1 MDKFSFIGNI
11 EIQVLEELYR
21 SYQADPSSVESSWR
35 DFFKGFDFA
44 KTSYT
49 SSTTDSLTF
58 DKEYKVLQLIDDYRK
73 RGHLFTQTNPVR
85 TRRKYTPTL
94 DLENYGLND
103 ADLGTVF
110 NAGKSIGIG
119 AATLKEIVAH
129 LQNTY
134 CESIGVEYTY
144 IRNLEVVEWLQKKM
158 EAAQNTTNFS
168 RDHKIRFYDKLV
180 RAVGFEQYIHR
191 KFVGQKRFSLEGGD
205 ALIPLLDA
213 AITKGANLGIEEYV
227 IGMAHRGRLN
237 VLANILKKDPKNIFG
252 EFMGEKYAEGVAL
265 GDVKYHLGY
274 TNEVFTEDCKKVRLN
289 LVPNPSHLETVGP
302 VAEGITRGLIDR
314 NYNGDNSK
322 SATILIHGDA
332 AIAAQGIVYETIQ
345 MSQQKAYTT
354 GGTLHII
361 INNQV
366 GFTTNYLE
374 ARSST
379 YSTDVAKVV
388 QAPVLHVN
396 GDDIEAIIHTV
407 ELAMEYRQKFHTDIF
422 IDILCY
428 RKYGHNE
435 GDEPRFT
442 QPTLYKEIASHK
454 NPRDIFGEKLV
465 NTGILTTDI
474 LKEKQDKYNI
484 FLDEKLEEAK
494 QLEAV
499 EIVPFLPNFWKDYQ
513 HSKPTDF
520 EASPNTGVVK
530 DTLIQ
535 IATKINTLPN
545 DKPFFNKLKKLLDER
560 LKSISKNEIDW
571 ALGEQ
576 LALASL
582 AAEGHRVR
590 ISGQDSERGTFSHR
604 HAVYTVEN
612 SDDRYYPYQKISPNQ
627 APVDIYNSILSEYA
641 VMAFEYGYSLT
652 SPEGLTVWEAQFG
665 DFHNVAQAMIDQY
678 ISSAEDKWGLMSNL
692 ALFLPHGYE
701 GQGPEHSSARI
712 ERFLTLSANLNMQVA
727 YPTTPANMFHL
738 IRRQTKRSNKLPLVV
753 FTPKSMLRHAKCV
766 SSLDD
771 IAAGCFK
778 EVIDDNN
785 TLPNE
790 VLRVVFCTGKIYYD
804 LLDKKELY
812 NATDLAL
819 IRIEQLYPFPESQVK
834 EILNRYPNSIKW
846 IWTQEE
852 PENMGAWTFISQQM
866 KNIVPLEVVARQ
878 SSGSPAVG
886 LSKLHFIEQEEI
898 IGKIFRQCTCNL
910 QNKYCGL
917 QCEVGKFKA
926 DHKPEHRYF
935 NQTKKQ

>member
-1 MDKFSFIGNI
+1 MDKFSFIGNL

-49 SSTTDSLTF
+49 SGTSDSLNF

-94 DLENYGLND
+94 DLENYGLNK
-103 ADLGTVF
+103 ADLNTVF

-119 AATLKEIVAH
+119 AATLKEIVTH

-134 CESIGVEYTY
+134 CQSIGVEYTY

-388 QAPVLHVN
+388 QAPVFHVN

-407 ELAMEYRQKFHTDIF
+407 EMAMEYRQKFHSDIF

-442 QPTLYKEIASHK
+442 QPTLYKEIALHK
-454 NPRDIFGEKLV
+454 NPRDIYGEKLV
-465 NTGILTTDI
+465 NIGILSADI
-474 LKEKQDKYNI
+474 LKDKQDKYNA

-520 EASPNTGVVK
+520 EASPTTGVVK

-576 LALASL
+576 LALATL

-766 SSLDD
+766 SRLDD

-785 TLPNE
+785 TQPNE

-819 IRIEQLYPFPESQVK
+819 IRIEQLYPFPEGQVK
-834 EILNRYPNSIKW
+834 EILNHYPNAIKW
-846 IWTQEE
+846 IWIQEE

-866 KNIVPLEVVARQ
+866 KNIVPIEVVARQ

-886 LSKLHFIEQEEI
+886 LSKLHFMEQEEI

-917 QCEVGKFKA
+917 QCEVGKYKT

>member
-1 MDKFSFIGNI
+1 MDKFSFLGQL
-11 EIQVLEELYR
+11 EIAALDELYQ
-21 SYQADPSSVESSWR
+21 SYLINPANVDPSWR

-44 KTSYT
+44 KASY
-49 SSTTDSLTF
+49 STATPDTLNF

-73 RGHLFTQTNPVR
+73 RGHLFTRTNPVR
-85 TRRKYTPTL
+85 SRRSYTPTL
-94 DLENYGLND
+94 DIQNYGLEQS
-103 ADLGTVF
+103 DLTTTF
-110 NAGKSIGIG
+110 SAGKSIGLG
-119 AATLKEIVAH
+119 AATLKDIVAH

-134 CESIGVEYTY
+134 CQSIGVEYTY
-144 IRNLEVVEWLQKKM
+144 IRNTEMVEWLRSRM
-158 EAAQNTTNFS
+158 ESTQNSTTFAPE
-168 RDHKIRFYDKLV
+168 HKIRFYDNLV
-180 RAVGFEQYIHR
+180 KAVGFEQYIHR

-213 AITKGANLGIEEYV
+213 AITKGADIGIEEFV

-237 VLANILKKDPKNIFG
+237 VLANILKKDAKNIFS
-252 EFMGEKYAEGVAL
+252 EFMGEKYTQGVAL

-274 TNEVFTEDCKKVRLN
+274 TNEVFTESCRKVRLN

-314 NYNGDNSK
+314 VYNGDHK
-322 SATILIHGDA
+322 KAATIVIHGDA
-332 AIAAQGIVYETIQ
+332 AIAAQGIVYETTQ
-345 MSQQKAYTT
+345 MSQQKAYMT
-354 GGTLHII
+354 GGTIHLV

-374 ARSST
+374 ARSSS
-379 YSTDVAKVV
+379 YCTDVAKVT
-388 QAPVLHVN
+388 QSPVFHVN
-396 GDDIEAIIHTV
+396 GDDIEAITHTV
-407 ELAMEYRQKFHTDIF
+407 ELAMEFRQQFHTDIY

-442 QPTLYKEIASHK
+442 QPTLYKIIAAHK
-454 NPRDIFGEKLV
+454 NPRDIYGDVLIESGLLTAEKQ
-465 NTGILTTDI
+465 
-474 LKEKQDKYNI
+474 KQKQDKYNAL
-484 FLDEKLEEAK
+484 LDSKLEEAK
-494 QLEAV
+494 QVEAV
-499 EIVPFLPNFWKDYQ
+499 EVIPFLPTFWKDAS
-513 HSKPTDF
+513 HSTPEDF
-520 EASPNTGVVK
+520 EKSPVTEVSINQIK
-530 DTLIQ
+530 TL
-535 IATKINTLPN
+535 ATKINTLPT
-545 DKPFFNKLKKLLDER
+545 DKPFLSKLRKLLDER
-560 LKSISKNEIDW
+560 LKLVGNNQIDW

-582 AAEGHRVR
+582 ANEGHRVR

-604 HAVYTVEN
+604 HAVYTVED
-612 SDDRYYPYQKISPNQ
+612 SDEHYYPYQHISDSQ

-652 SPEGLTVWEAQFG
+652 NPTGLTVWEAQFG

-678 ISSAEDKWGLMSNL
+678 ISSAEDKWGLMSGL
-692 ALFLPHGYE
+692 TLLLPHGYE

-738 IRRQTKRSNKLPLVV
+738 LRRQVKRTNKLPLVV
-753 FTPKSMLRHAKCV
+753 FTPKSMLRNAKCG

-771 IAAGCFK
+771 VTQGGFQ
-778 EVIDDNN
+778 ETIDDSN
-785 TLPNE
+785 TIPAE

-819 IRIEQLYPFPESQVK
+819 VRVEQLYPFPETQVK
-834 EILNRYPNSIKW
+834 AIVDKYKNAIKW
-846 IWTQEE
+846 IWIQEE
-852 PENMGAWTFISQQM
+852 PENMGAWRFIEQKM
-866 KNIVPLEVVARQ
+866 KKIVPIEVVARQ
-878 SSGSPAVG
+878 ESGSPAVG
-886 LSKLHFIEQEEI
+886 LSKLHHLEQEEI
-898 IGKIFRQCTCNL
+898 IGKIFRHCTCEL
-910 QNKYCGL
+910 HNKYCGL
-917 QCEVGKFKA
+917 QCETGKKKA

-935 NQTKKQ
+935 NQSKTE